1 MVYVTKDVN
10 PLQQQQ
16 FLYAVHVADIV
27 IVDCT
32 NPYDINDGGVYPAL
46 TAQVNIL
53 NHVIVISENVLPLNI
68 TPYRGVYPTKDCEI
82 LSSGVI
88 YRKLPEIIRQ
98 SLNEDTYKRL
108 PEDSYKDFERYQP
121 DIERM
126 MQASLEARNRKKQ
139 NKTSVMISY
148 RRSTYSNA

>member
-1 MVYVTKDVN
+1 MTIIFVPEYRKDSDFEESIVKAAENSTRDKCDVVYVTKDVN

-68 TPYRGVYPTKDCEI
+68 TPYRGVYPTKDGEI

-98 SLNEDTYKRL
+98 
-108 PEDSYKDFERYQP
+108 
-121 DIERM
+121 
-126 MQASLEARNRKKQ
+126 
-139 NKTSVMISY
+139 
-148 RRSTYSNA
+148 